1 MNPSKLLELFRD
13 EVDDISEPYL
23 WSDENFYTYLNDAQ
37 DVFVRMI
44 GGLADRRSV
53 LAKIN
58 YNAGDQFKGY
68 DDRILRIKGCW
79 TETNDKVVVQNL
91 DSLEGGYMD
100 DDYGNLTNA
109 GLDDSL
115 TGDVK
120 YIITDV
126 ESGDMQLYP
135 IPDHTGYLRLY
146 VYRRPLKEITGSGS
160 KLEVASFYHLNL
172 LNWVKYKAYMNQ
184 DVEAFDASKARDF
197 KRAFVDGVSEAKTDK
212 LAREDRKRVVQYGG
226 IKMS

>member
-1 MNPSKLLELFRD
+1 MNPSQLLELFRT

-23 WSDENFYTYLNDAQ
+23 WSDETFYTYLNDAQ

-44 GGLADRRSV
+44 GGIADRRSV

-58 YNAGDQFKGY
+58 YNAGDQFKPY

-91 DSLEGGYMD
+91 DSLEGQYLE
-100 DDYGNLTNA
+100 DDYGTLTNA
-109 GLDDSL
+109 GLDDGK
-115 TGDVK
+115 TGSVK

-126 ESGDMQLYP
+126 EAGDMQLYP
-135 IPDHTGYLRLY
+135 IPEADGFLRLY
-146 VYRRPLKEITGSGS
+146 LYRRPLKTISGASS
-160 KLEVASFYHLNL
+160 KLEIPDFYRLNL

-184 DVEAFDASKARDF
+184 DVEAFDRSKATDF
-197 KRAFVDGVSEAKTDK
+197 RRAFVDGVAEAKTEK
-212 LAREDRKRVVQYGG
+212 SAREDRKRVVQYGG
-226 IKMS
+226 IQMS